1 MPAKKTDYKAK
12 FKGCYVATLTPF
24 SERGAFDPG
33 AIAAHTQWLIENGVS
48 GLCPAG
54 TTGEFLFLSHEEKT
68 QVVSMTISAMLS
80 VAVTA
85 GRGLIPI
92 LAGVWSL
99 HAIDAAELAHRAEG
113 MGADGVFLPPPIY
126 YPANDDTIFAFY
138 ETVKNR
144 TKLPVFA
151 YNIPQCAANE
161 ISLDCLERLFSAGI
175 IAGIKDSSGKRERIK
190 QLVKRFGAQYTVFAA
205 SDAFAAEGR
214 ALKADGFI
222 SALGNVVPGLFA
234 DLWDGKT
241 ELQADV
247 DTLRNATKQI
257 GSIPALKYLLKRQ
270 GFDFGKCRLPA
281 VPLTDTQRG
290 LLDSLPLNYSRSAEQ
305 KSETS

>member
-1 MPAKKTDYKAK
+1 MPAQKIDTKAK

-33 AIAAHTQWLIENGVS
+33 AITAHTQWLIENGVS

-68 QVVSMTISAMLS
+68 RVVSMTLSAVHSAATRTGSTL
-80 VAVTA
+80 VPV
-85 GRGLIPI
+85 

-99 HAIDAAELAHRAEG
+99 HAVDAAELAGRAEG

-126 YPANDDTIFAFY
+126 YPASDDTIFAFY

-161 ISLDCLERLFSAGI
+161 ISLNCLERLFTAGI
-175 IAGIKDSSGKRERIK
+175 IAGIKDSSGKRERVQ
-190 QLVKRFGAQYTVFAA
+190 QLVARFGAQYTVFAA

-214 ALKADGFI
+214 ALNADGFI

-234 DLWDGKT
+234 DLWAGNTD
-241 ELQADV
+241 LQAEV
-247 DTLRNATKQI
+247 DTIRNATKQI

-270 GFDFGKCRLPA
+270 GFDFGTCRLPT
-281 VPLTDTQRG
+281 VPLTDAQRG
-290 LLDSLPLNYSRSAEQ
+290 LLDSLPLNYSRSGEQ
-305 KSETS
+305 KAELP